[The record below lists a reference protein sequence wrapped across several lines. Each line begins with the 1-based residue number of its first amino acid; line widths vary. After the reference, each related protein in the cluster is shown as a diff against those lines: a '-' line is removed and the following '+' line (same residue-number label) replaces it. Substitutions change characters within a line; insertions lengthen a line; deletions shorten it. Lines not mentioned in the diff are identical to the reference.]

1 MTEPIDIR
9 AADGYALGGFAWRR
23 PCDPRRP
30 HPVAVI
36 NAATSVRCRY
46 YGRFADWLH
55 SHGWDVVT
63 YDYRGI
69 GESRHRGLRRLQA
82 DWIDWGQHDFEG
94 VLQYL
99 AWRFPSQP
107 IDVVGHSAGG
117 FVIGLAASAHRVRRI
132 FTMGAQYAYWRDYA
146 PAARRAMF
154 LRWHVAMPLLAV
166 ATTAGAALGLPF
178 GAAGVGAVA
187 LVAP

>member
-55 SHGWDVVT
+55 RHGWDVVT

-99 AWRFPSQP
+99 AWRFPASRSTW
-107 IDVVGHSAGG
+107 SATPLG
-117 FVIGLAASAHRVRRI
+117 AS
-132 FTMGAQYAYWRDYA
+132 
-146 PAARRAMF
+146 
-154 LRWHVAMPLLAV
+154 
-166 ATTAGAALGLPF
+166 
-178 GAAGVGAVA
+178 
-187 LVAP
+187 

>member
-1 MTEPIDIR
+1 MAEPIDIR

-46 YGRFADWLH
+46 YARFADWLH
-55 SHGWDVVT
+55 GHGWDVVT

-99 AWRFPSQP
+99 A
-107 IDVVGHSAGG
+107 
-117 FVIGLAASAHRVRRI
+117 
-132 FTMGAQYAYWRDYA
+132 
-146 PAARRAMF
+146 
-154 LRWHVAMPLLAV
+154 
-166 ATTAGAALGLPF
+166 
-178 GAAGVGAVA
+178 
-187 LVAP
+187 